1 MFTPRSPVTYSRVL
15 PPASVRS
22 SAMPQLIPMPI
33 SNQYSKSQAAPLDA
47 VPTSWVEHAPRWL
60 RPWLQLMRL
69 DRPIGTWLLF
79 WPCVF
84 GLLLGAAADE
94 RRFLEWR
101 DLYFVI
107 LFGIGSLVMR
117 GAGCTFNDIVDR
129 KIDAQV
135 ARTRGRP
142 IPSGAITV
150 RQAVLLLI
158 VQCLLG
164 LLILIQFNLF
174 AIVLGAS
181 SLVLVAAYPF
191 MKRITWWPQA
201 WLGLTFNWGA
211 LLGFAAQM
219 GSVDVADL
227 MLYAGLV
234 FWTLGYDTI
243 YALQDRE
250 DDALIGVK
258 STALLFGEQ
267 SAKWVARF
275 YTIAFTLILAA
286 GFTEHTGWPFWLV
299 MLLAGAHL
307 LWQVKKLDVDS
318 TDSCLR
324 IFRANRETG
333 ALIALAFLAASW
345 FG

>member
-1 MFTPRSPVTYSRVL
+1 
-15 PPASVRS
+15 
-22 SAMPQLIPMPI
+22 
-33 SNQYSKSQAAPLDA
+33 
-47 VPTSWVEHAPRWL
+47 
-60 RPWLQLMRL
+60 MRL

-94 RRFLEWR
+94 RRFLEWH
-101 DLYFVI
+101 DLYLVV

-129 KIDAQV
+129 KIDASV

-150 RQAVLLLI
+150 RQAVLFLI
-158 VQCLLG
+158 VQCLVG
-164 LLILIQFNLF
+164 LLILLQLNLF
-174 AIVLGAS
+174 AIILGAS
-181 SLVLVAAYPF
+181 SLLLVAAYPF

-219 GSVDVADL
+219 GSIDVADV
-227 MLYAGLV
+227 MLYAGLI

-250 DDALIGVK
+250 DDELIGVK
-258 STALLFGEQ
+258 STARLFGEQ
-267 SAKWVARF
+267 SAKWISRF
-275 YTIAFTLILAA
+275 YVVAFSSDPGCGFHRAYRLAVRLCDAA
-286 GFTEHTGWPFWLV
+286 GRRAPV
-299 MLLAGAHL
+299 VAGQEARH
-307 LWQVKKLDVDS
+307 
-318 TDSCLR
+318 
-324 IFRANRETG
+324 
-333 ALIALAFLAASW
+333 
-345 FG
+345 